1 MKQSMLLECP
11 VSEYEARLA
20 RLTAAMRA
28 EGLDAVLLTMPS
40 NVRYFAGLRSIVW
53 VSNVSMPGVLLI
65 NADGALRVVG
75 SQSNN
80 PTARRTSCAEDD
92 WFYAYGGGSD
102 LPSFSAALIRAMG
115 DMKLEHARIGMEYG
129 PGLRMRMIMA
139 DYNAM
144 LAAFPQSRFV
154 DAARMLWSIRS
165 VKSPLEQERL
175 RRCSQ
180 INSRVFEEAFRR
192 IVPGVTRED
201 ELYQFMASQY
211 FLAGAE
217 STLELDVR
225 GRRDRYGLP
234 NCPPSWL
241 PIGAEPGT
249 ALLLDGGPCIGG
261 YYSDIIRVGVVGKPT
276 PEQKDLFEIAREGN
290 QVGLDALRPGVTVG
304 EVARRIDAFFD
315 STKGAKHYNT
325 RGWSGH
331 GVGLDVHEY
340 PCLELGDDTVIQPG
354 MVFAV
359 EPSIS
364 DPELGCFCIE
374 ENVLV
379 TENGA
384 ELLSDAPRELFV
396 VE

>member
-11 VSEYEARLA
+11 VSEYESRLA

-28 EGLDAVLLTMPS
+28 EGMDAVLLTMPS
-40 NVRYFAGLRSIVW
+40 NVRYFSGLRSIVW

-65 NADGALRVVG
+65 NADGVMRVVG
-75 SQSNN
+75 SKSNN

-102 LPSFSAALIRAMG
+102 LPSFSAALIAAMH
-115 DMKLEHARIGMEYG
+115 DMRLENARIGLEYG
-129 PGLRMRMIMA
+129 AGMRMRMIMA

-144 LAAFPQSRFV
+144 LAEFGAARFV
-154 DAARMLWSIRS
+154 DAAGLLWGIRS
-165 VKSPLEQERL
+165 IKSPLEQEKL
-175 RRCSQ
+175 RNCSR
-180 INSRVFEEAFRR
+180 INSRVFTQAFER

-201 ELYQFMASQY
+201 ELYQFMAAEY
-211 FLAGAE
+211 FTAGAE

-225 GRRDRYGLP
+225 GRQDRYGLP

-241 PIGAEPGT
+241 PIGSEPGT

-261 YYSDIIRVGVVGKPT
+261 YYSDIIRVGVIGKPSQ
-276 PEQKDLFEIAREGN
+276 EQKDLFEIAREGN

-304 EVARRIDAFFD
+304 EVCRRIDAFFD
-315 STKGAKHYNT
+315 SAKGAEHYNT

-331 GVGLDVHEY
+331 CVGLDVHEY
-340 PCLELGDDTVIQPG
+340 PCLELGDETVVQPG

-364 DPELGCFCIE
+364 DPKLGCFCIE

-379 TENGA
+379 TETGV

-396 VE
+396 V